1 MTVMLKGKT
10 PKFKVVPV
18 DPSDNATGTGP
29 DLLGLKILFFG

>member
-1 MTVMLKGKT
+1 
-10 PKFKVVPV
+10 VVPV